1 MKAAQKTARNT
12 FAQRQETLLSLFG
25 ITPHLSSRDP
35 VPHSSCAH
43 RSFSPTGS
51 HPNPY
56 IPLPPSPTYLHTI
69 ARLVYLALLWS
80 FRSTN
85 ALLHV
90 LTISLVARSIHMLD
104 FRSFVSLSQP
114 VLMQIS
120 YSAFVGFTLNN
131 ENLER
136 LPVPSIFTV
145 NPQRTVLAK
154 HPPH

>member
-25 ITPHLSSRDP
+25 IAPHLSSRDP
-35 VPHSSCAH
+35 VPHCTIILAH
-43 RSFSPTGS
+43 RLSPKS
-51 HPNPY
+51 NPY